1 MTRTDTRLLTL
12 LDLAEAA
19 NIGAATGADLEDEF
33 PSTGADLEDN
43 VTGSIA
49 ADLTPSLAADLEP
62 LGVSVAQDLMNQPSV
77 AADIER
83 APQEVSV
90 AADLGPSG

>member
-1 MTRTDTRLLTL
+1 MTQTETRLLTL

-33 PSTGADLEDN
+33 RSAGADLEDN
-43 VTGSIA
+43 ITGSIA

-62 LGVSVAQDLMNQPSV
+62 LGVSVAQDLINQHFV
-77 AADIER
+77 AAHLAR
-83 APQEVSV
+83 AEH
-90 AADLGPSG
+90 